1 MEKKKRVYPHRP
13 YNAVANLTKVSVEQK
28 EKVKELYLQ
37 GSSQSKI
44 EETLKMTRKT
54 IRTILKE
61 AGIDRSKTEQWR
73 IRWKSSLNDNAFDEL
88 TPEALYWIGFLYADG
103 HVRKQGSEYSIEVE
117 IELKDADHLGKLSK
131 FLGSEKEPKQ
141 YSDNSVTIR
150 FYSKKIQERLRE
162 LGLNHDKS
170 YTAKPHESL
179 KDSRDFWRGVVDGD
193 GGIYNHRSGKTNITP
208 HVFLCGTLET
218 IFEFII
224 FCNKQLGIKEKYP
237 TKQQGKNL
245 YSVSYYGNDAIQV
258 VSLLYKDSSVHL
270 DRKHNSYEKWGETA
284 KLSPFFSIL

>member
-13 YNAVANLTKVSVEQK
+13 YTAVASLSKISDEKK

-37 GSSQSKI
+37 GSSQSQI

-61 AGIDRSKTEQWR
+61 AGVDRTKTQQWR
-73 IRWKSSLNDNAFDEL
+73 IRWKSSLNDDAFDEL
-88 TPEALYWIGFLYADG
+88 TSEALYWIGFLYADG

-117 IELKDADHLGKLSK
+117 IELKDASHLGKLSK

-150 FYSKKIQERLRE
+150 YYSKKIQERLRE
-162 LGLNHDKS
+162 LGLSHNKS
-170 YTAKPHESL
+170 YTAKPHELL
-179 KDSRDFWRGVVDGD
+179 KNSRDFWRGVVDGD
-193 GGIYNHRSGKTNITP
+193 GGLYDHPSGSNTIP

-218 IFEFII
+218 IFDFIL
-224 FCNKQLGIKEKYP
+224 FCSKECGIKEKYP
-237 TKQQGKNL
+237 TYVPKGNGL
-245 YSVSYYGNDAIQV
+245 CRVSYYSNDAIKV
-258 VSLLYKDSSVHL
+258 ASLLYKDSTVYL
-270 DRKHNSYEKWGETA
+270 ERKYDKFKT
-284 KLSPFFSIL
+284 LI